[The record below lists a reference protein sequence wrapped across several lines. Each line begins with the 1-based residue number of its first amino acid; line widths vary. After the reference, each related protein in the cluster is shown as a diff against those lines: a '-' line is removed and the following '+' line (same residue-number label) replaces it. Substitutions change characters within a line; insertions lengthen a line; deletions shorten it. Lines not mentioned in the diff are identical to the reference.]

1 MILNELFR
9 YLTFFFFFEDFQNDL
24 GIFPLG
30 KGFPYD
36 KNYTPAKIVCHLKTV
51 SLLKVHVHIL
61 NWALDQTLG
70 QNQLMHSHS
79 FSHSFS
85 LHLSPIYSYCCLG

>member
-9 YLTFFFFFEDFQNDL
+9 YITFLCKDFEDL

-36 KNYTPAKIVCHLKTV
+36 ENCMPAKTICHLKPV
-51 SLLKVHVHIL
+51 GLLKLFICIL
-61 NWALDQTLG
+61 N
-70 QNQLMHSHS
+70 
-79 FSHSFS
+79 
-85 LHLSPIYSYCCLG
+85 